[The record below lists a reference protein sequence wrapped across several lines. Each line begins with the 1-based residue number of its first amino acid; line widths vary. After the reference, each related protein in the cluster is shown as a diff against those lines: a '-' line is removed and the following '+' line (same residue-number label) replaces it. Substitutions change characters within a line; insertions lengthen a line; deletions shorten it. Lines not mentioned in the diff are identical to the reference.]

1 MKHVIIGT
9 AGHVDHGKTVLVKA
23 LTGTDTDRLAE
34 EKCRGITIE
43 PGFARLDWP
52 DGTQAGIVDVPGHE
66 KFIKNML
73 AGAGGI
79 DLAMLVIAADEG
91 VMPQTREHLE
101 ICSLLGRCAGRVI
114 VCGGTITEDE
124 KVKNFE
130 PRILPSVMLFNSAV
144 DYIKKCS
151 LPPEKTSVAVMDFNG
166 FQKDKLSL
174 LVPLASN
181 LKVITGNPEE
191 FSPVRRRLYDDWGLA
206 MTVTENVNEA
216 GGCTFVIAPRT
227 DKSNPDGGCL
237 LYRNEYSGSTVC
249 LSGSGVTLPDDI
261 TKVLPPC
268 NSLLFASALYELCGA
283 TRLSELCFD
292 RLADISSKGRI
303 E

>member
-1 MKHVIIGT
+1 MCDENEE
-9 AGHVDHGKTVLVKA
+9 VD
-23 LTGTDTDRLAE
+23 TG
-34 EKCRGITIE
+34 
-43 PGFARLDWP
+43 
-52 DGTQAGIVDVPGHE
+52 
-66 KFIKNML
+66 
-73 AGAGGI
+73 
-79 DLAMLVIAADEG
+79 
-91 VMPQTREHLE
+91 E
-101 ICSLLGRCAGRVI
+101 IYSLLGRCAGRVI

-227 DKSNPDGGCL
+227 DKKQ
-237 LYRNEYSGSTVC
+237 SGRRV
-249 LSGSGVTLPDDI
+249 PFI
-261 TKVLPPC
+261 
-268 NSLLFASALYELCGA
+268 
-283 TRLSELCFD
+283 
-292 RLADISSKGRI
+292 
-303 E
+303 

>member
-1 MKHVIIGT
+1 MFGVIKIERIGGGFFKRLRYRLFPPEPVIERISVLGSAPFFT
-9 AGHVDHGKTVLVKA
+9 LTLVCDENEEVD
-23 LTGTDTDRLAE
+23 TG
-34 EKCRGITIE
+34 
-43 PGFARLDWP
+43 
-52 DGTQAGIVDVPGHE
+52 
-66 KFIKNML
+66 
-73 AGAGGI
+73 
-79 DLAMLVIAADEG
+79 
-91 VMPQTREHLE
+91 E
-101 ICSLLGRCAGRVI
+101 IYSLLGRCAGRVI

-130 PRILPSVMLFNSAV
+130 PRILSSVMLFNSAV

-181 LKVITGNPEE
+181 IKVITGNPEE

-292 RLADISSKGRI
+292 RLADNSSKGRI

>member
-1 MKHVIIGT
+1 M
-9 AGHVDHGKTVLVKA
+9 
-23 LTGTDTDRLAE
+23 
-34 EKCRGITIE
+34 
-43 PGFARLDWP
+43 
-52 DGTQAGIVDVPGHE
+52 
-66 KFIKNML
+66 
-73 AGAGGI
+73 
-79 DLAMLVIAADEG
+79 
-91 VMPQTREHLE
+91 
-101 ICSLLGRCAGRVI
+101 
-114 VCGGTITEDE
+114 CGGTITEDE

-292 RLADISSKGRI
+292 RLTDNSSKGRI